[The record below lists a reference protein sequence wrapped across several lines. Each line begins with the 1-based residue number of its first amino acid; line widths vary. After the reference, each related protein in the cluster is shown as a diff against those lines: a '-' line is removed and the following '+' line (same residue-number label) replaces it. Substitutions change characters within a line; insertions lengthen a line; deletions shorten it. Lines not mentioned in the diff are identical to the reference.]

1 MMMTEYEIKQAYRFA
16 KYPNRQIKI
25 LAQLNACRTKEIRK
39 IVADEENISGFGRY
53 VKATEEDKM
62 RLYSMGL
69 SDGRIAEQLG
79 TSETTIWKWRRKNNL
94 PHNRRKK

>member
-1 MMMTEYEIKQAYRFA
+1 MIMTEYEIRREYRLA

-25 LAQLNACRTKEIRK
+25 LAQLNACRAKEIRK

-69 SDGRIAEQLG
+69 SDYSIAEKLG
-79 TSETTIWKWRRKNNL
+79 TSATTILKWRRKNNL

>member
-1 MMMTEYEIKQAYRFA
+1 MIMTEYEIKQAYRLA

-53 VKATEEDKM
+53 VQATEEDKM

-69 SDGRIAEQLG
+69 SDYGIAEALG
-79 TSETTIWKWRRKNNL
+79 TSATTIFNWRKKNNL
-94 PHNRRKK
+94 PNNRRKK